1 METAWAKPFSLE
13 LDIMADDRQQTD
25 AEDTLS
31 EDTAA
36 DDTEG
41 HQMLADPNSARHLAR
56 VRQQEVD
63 KGARDRQNRKDAR
76 GR

>member
-1 METAWAKPFSLE
+1 LE
-13 LDIMADDRQQTD
+13 FITMADDRQQPDTD
-25 AEDTLS
+25 DTQS
-31 EDTAA
+31 DETAP

-63 KGARDRQNRKDAR
+63 RGARERQNRKDAR